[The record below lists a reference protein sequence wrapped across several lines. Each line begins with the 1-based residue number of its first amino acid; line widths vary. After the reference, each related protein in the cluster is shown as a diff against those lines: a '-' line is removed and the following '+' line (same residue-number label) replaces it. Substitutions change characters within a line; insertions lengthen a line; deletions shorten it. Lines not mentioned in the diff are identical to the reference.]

1 MNFQS
6 RPAKARWVSFTYDVM
21 ITIVCGLLVG
31 AGIQLF
37 LTPHHLLSGGIPG
50 LALIAN
56 YVVGWDVSLTYFIL
70 NLPLIIWGYISL
82 GKKFIL
88 LSLTSVLAT
97 TIALKFIPAYE
108 VTTDPIIAAIVGGII
123 ISIGVGYSL
132 RVGGST
138 GGFDII
144 GFIMTK
150 KRDFPL
156 GNVLSV
162 LNSSIVVVLGFLDSW
177 NVAFY
182 SMLSIYV
189 KGRGID
195 MIHVQHMK
203 VTAFIVTEEKDLMAE
218 ELIKFSHGVT
228 MINAYG
234 CYSHK
239 EKSMLMTV
247 TTRYELPSLRKRVF
261 ELDSKAFINIVDT
274 AEVVGRFRRII

>member
-6 RPAKARWVSFTYDVM
+6 VFTKSRWKIFTYDVF

-56 YVVGWDVSLTYFIL
+56 YAVGWDMSLTYFIL

-97 TIALKFIPAYE
+97 TVALKFIPAYQ

-162 LNSSIVVVLGFLDSW
+162 LNSSIVVVVGFLNSW
-177 NVAFY
+177 DVAFY

-189 KGRGID
+189 KGKGID
-195 MIHVQHMK
+195 MIHVRHMK
-203 VTAFIVTEEKDLMAE
+203 VTAFIVTEKKELMAE
-218 ELIKFSHGVT
+218 ELVKFSHGVT
-228 MINAYG
+228 MIDAYG

-239 EKSMLMTV
+239 AKYMLMTV
-247 TTRYELPSLRKRVF
+247 TTRHELPALRKRVL
-261 ELDSKAFINIVDT
+261 ELDSKSFINIVDT
-274 AEVVGRFRRII
+274 AEVVGRFRRIV